1 MVMGGITDEVLF
13 YGGIV
18 LAAFSFFALVIYI
31 LIFRTG
37 TVRLDAQLDLEY
49 GFQEKPEKNT
59 DKRSPACQ
67 K

>member
-18 LAAFSFFALVIYI
+18 LAAFSFFALVIYL
-31 LIFRTG
+31 LIFKIG
-37 TVRLDAQLDLEY
+37 TVRLDVRLDQEY
-49 GFQEKPEKNT
+49 GPGEKRTKT
-59 DKRSPACQ
+59 TGKRSRECQ